1 MFPVIGTQTLAC
13 DVEMSFTNQPVLNT
27 IIDFGLF
34 LRNGSNPYNPTD
46 GAYFRLTS
54 AGMQGVVNYNGT
66 ETNTGVFKQS
76 FGGAD
81 WTYTN
86 NKKYQF
92 ILYITAR
99 RVQFWINDAGDVQLY
114 GEIITPDSQGTLVW
128 RLRYLL
134 VSDMQ
139 LLAVQLQVILM
150 LKLLNTMFVKVVV
163 IQ

>member
-1 MFPVIGTQTLAC
+1 MAWSAGNLTTNNANITTTTTGAAKSIRNVPVIGTQTLAC

-34 LRNGSNPYNPTD
+34 LRNSSNPYNPTD

-86 NKKYQF
+86 NKEISIHF
-92 ILYITAR
+92 IHHCSPCTVL
-99 RVQFWINDAGDVQLY
+99 D
-114 GEIITPDSQGTLVW
+114 
-128 RLRYLL
+128 
-134 VSDMQ
+134 
-139 LLAVQLQVILM
+139 
-150 LKLLNTMFVKVVV
+150 
-163 IQ
+163 